1 MKKFT
6 VKIRHIEQTRAAQ
19 INHAIE
25 GAREGGLRGALARAD
40 GRCSAGAAARAGRR
54 MTRCAFPGFW
64 GLGVRRIDRLTCSAV
79 GLTAAWWAAGR
90 DPGERGSGSTVELT
104 SWGLVT
110 GLETS
115 YRSSV
120 VS

>member
-25 GAREGGLRGALARAD
+25 SPREGGLRGALARSD
-40 GRCSAGAAARAGRR
+40 GRCGAGAVARAGRR

-79 GLTAAWWAAGR
+79 GLTAAWRAAGR
-90 DPGERGSGSTVELT
+90 DRGSAAGGSTAELT
-104 SWGLVT
+104 TWA
-110 GLETS
+110 
-115 YRSSV
+115 
-120 VS
+120 